1 MPALVIL
8 GIVLD
13 RFQGILLETTCP
25 VMNAAPDGS
34 DEGYCMPIAQKIK
47 HYMESASWIRGMFE
61 EGIRLKQQYGA
72 DNVFDLSLGNPVM
85 EPPPAFYAALRHLL
99 QKPPPG
105 MHRYMP
111 NVGYAETRASVAAQ
125 LAKETGVAFTA
136 EHIVMCVGAAAGLT
150 VVLKTLLDPGDEV
163 IFFAPYFVEYHF
175 YVDYQNAVAKV
186 VPTDDHFDLDLET
199 LEDAVTPRTK
209 VVLINSPNN
218 PTGVVYPPATLKQL
232 GELLQRKERQFNTK
246 IYLVSDEPYKKLIY
260 GGLTYPEVYM
270 HHANTISVTS
280 HAKDLAL
287 PAERIGYIATNPA
300 CADLQDLLSGLSFT
314 TRTLG
319 FVNAPALMQRALVH
333 LQGVTIDM
341 QQYERKRDFLCDQLT
356 AMGYQLVKPQGAF
369 YLFPK
374 SPIDDDVAFVT
385 ALQAKNI
392 LTVPGRGFGTPG
404 HFRIA
409 YCVEDATIERAME
422 GFGAV
427 AKTFGMG

>member
-1 MPALVIL
+1 
-8 GIVLD
+8 
-13 RFQGILLETTCP
+13 
-25 VMNAAPDGS
+25 
-34 DEGYCMPIAQKIK
+34 MPIAQQIK

-72 DNVFDLSLGNPVM
+72 DNIFDLSLGNPVM
-85 EPPPAFYAALRHLL
+85 EPPPAFYATLRRLL
-99 QKPPPG
+99 ENPSPG

-111 NVGYAETRASVAAQ
+111 NAGYAETRAAVAAQ
-125 LAKETGVAFTA
+125 LATETGVAFTA
-136 EHIVMCVGAAAGLT
+136 DHIVMCVGAAAGIN

-175 YVDYQNAVAKV
+175 YVDYHGGVAKV
-186 VPTDDHFDLDLET
+186 VPTAAPFDLDLEA
-199 LEDAVTPRTK
+199 LEAILTPRSK

-218 PTGVVYPPATLKQL
+218 PTGVIYPTTTLKQL
-232 GELLQRKERQFNTK
+232 GELLQRKERQFNTQ
-246 IYLVSDEPYKKLIY
+246 IYLLSDEPYKKLIY
-260 GGLTYPEVYM
+260 GGLTYPEVYP
-270 HHANTISVTS
+270 HHPNAISVTS

-287 PAERIGYIATNPA
+287 PAERIGYIAISPT
-300 CADLQDLLSGLSFT
+300 CADLEDLISGLSFT

-319 FVNAPALMQRALVH
+319 FVNAPALMQRALVQ
-333 LQGVTIDM
+333 LQGVTVDVGE
-341 QQYERKRDFLCDQLT
+341 YERKRNFLCDQLT

-374 SPIDDDVAFVT
+374 SPIADDVAFVQ
-385 ALQAKNI
+385 ALQKRHI

-409 YCVEDATIERAME
+409 YCVEDRTIEHAMD

-427 AKTFGMG
+427 ARAFGLA